1 MSNLDS
7 LWVLSTDNQLSD
19 LSRAVDSMQYQ
30 LTMLQTKTDL
40 VTGIIETSNDS
51 IANQLSSASTLLE
64 IIAIVIAV
72 VGGIVG
78 FYINRKKRQ
87 VEKLAKT
94 VDEKKKLV
102 DEIAKT
108 TKALDEQIHCNLNEL
123 YQKLRKEETNT
134 LLDRLVLEPY
144 DISNILSL
152 LLARDLDDDG
162 FAKIKES
169 YLKLDESSMDTILEE
184 QYDYKSNYLL
194 LLFQHY
200 CCQSMQDDRIRPAM
214 IERFDWEMRQAFK
227 RDIIKSTIDF
237 CKAISDNDSSFNKE
251 ETLLAYLKAI
261 NSSKFA
267 TLEDLKNILEQ
278 NITPKELLQN
288 TIDKCKNEGV
298 YLTLFGIT
306 APSNVKES

>member
-7 LWVLSTDNQLSD
+7 LWILSTDNQFSE
-19 LSRAVDSMQYQ
+19 LSRAVDSVQYQ

-78 FYINRKKRQ
+78 LYINRKKQQ
-87 VEKLAKT
+87 VEELAKT

-102 DEIAKT
+102 DSIAET
-108 TKALDEQIHCNLNEL
+108 TKKLDEQINNNVSDL
-123 YQKLRKEETNT
+123 YKKLRKEETNT

-144 DISNILSL
+144 DICNILSL

-169 YLKLDESSMDTILEE
+169 YLKLDESSLDCIPGE
-184 QYDYKSNYLL
+184 QYDYKGNYLL

-214 IERFDWEMRQAFK
+214 MERFDEEMKQAFK

-251 ETLLAYLKAI
+251 EALLAYLKAV
-261 NSSKFA
+261 NGSKFA
-267 TLEDLKNILEQ
+267 ALADLKNILEQ
-278 NITPKELLQN
+278 NITPKELLQKA
-288 TIDKCKNEGV
+288 IDKCKNEGV
-298 YLTLFGIT
+298 YLAMFGMT
-306 APSNVKES
+306 APSNEKGT

>member
-78 FYINRKKRQ
+78 FYIDRKKRQ
-87 VEKLAKT
+87 VEELAKT

-102 DEIAKT
+102 DSIAVT
-108 TKALDEQIHCNLNEL
+108 TKKLNEQINNNVSGL
-123 YQKLRKEETNT
+123 YKKLRKEETNA

-144 DISNILSL
+144 DICNILPL

-162 FAKIKES
+162 FAIIKES
-169 YLKLDESSMDTILEE
+169 YLKLDDLSLDGIPGTL
-184 QYDYKSNYLL
+184 YDYKGNYLL

-200 CCQSMQDDRIRPAM
+200 CYQSMQDDLVRPAM
-214 IERFDWEMRQAFK
+214 IERFDLAMTQAFK